1 MQFQGAAH
9 CLVML
14 HARRRSVGGFI
25 QLCAHAVKRTTLWG
39 ICVVIMYQFHVC
51 RPRPYVH
58 IMHVYMHVKASCV
71 HRVFCAGSNVSL
83 TLYFMR
89 FAFWLNVLMLAIW
102 VVLAVFPFFDSPP
115 TSFSWKLFKE
125 TSPGL
130 MVQGYGLDDTFL
142 VYGKFP

>member
-1 MQFQGAAH
+1 
-9 CLVML
+9 
-14 HARRRSVGGFI
+14 
-25 QLCAHAVKRTTLWG
+25 
-39 ICVVIMYQFHVC
+39 
-51 RPRPYVH
+51 
-58 IMHVYMHVKASCV
+58 
-71 HRVFCAGSNVSL
+71 VSL

-115 TSFSWKLFKE
+115 TSFSWQLFKE

-142 VYGKFP
+142 VYGKFPWGYSNKHHAILYCVVIACIACVLSSHPPGCGASACDVLQQAASNFTPCCLVCFVTAAQHLLRNTA

>member
-1 MQFQGAAH
+1 
-9 CLVML
+9 ML
-14 HARRRSVGGFI
+14 
-25 QLCAHAVKRTTLWG
+25 
-39 ICVVIMYQFHVC
+39 
-51 RPRPYVH
+51 
-58 IMHVYMHVKASCV
+58 
-71 HRVFCAGSNVSL
+71 CAGSNVSL

-115 TSFSWKLFKE
+115 ASFSWQLFKE

-142 VYGKFP
+142 VYGKSTWAYSNKHHAILNCGAIACVGCGLSSHPPGCGASACDVLQQVALNFIPCCLVHSVTAAQHLLGNMCLL

>member
-1 MQFQGAAH
+1 
-9 CLVML
+9 
-14 HARRRSVGGFI
+14 
-25 QLCAHAVKRTTLWG
+25 
-39 ICVVIMYQFHVC
+39 
-51 RPRPYVH
+51 
-58 IMHVYMHVKASCV
+58 MHVYMHVKASCV